1 MAFNNYENRPENSKQ
16 TGMGIGPHDY
26 ALYTYGT
33 GGGTSSENLVRIDYF
48 VGGQQ
53 GSGELVGTIVFTY
66 NSQDNIISSERTA

>member
-33 GGGTSSENLVRIDYF
+33 GGGTSSDNLVQIDYY

-53 GSGELVGTIVFTY
+53 DSGTLVGTVVYTY
-66 NSQDNIISSERTA
+66 NSADNVVSSERTA